1 MAKWQGRSLK
11 KTSGGRKWPSRM
23 KRKYEMGRESA
34 NTKVGEKKKD
44 KISIRG
50 NGKKSKLL
58 SANSANVT
66 DLKTGESAKTKILT
80 VLENPADPHL
90 ARRNIITKGAIIETE
105 VGKAK
110 VTSRPGQEGS
120 INAVLEEGDLKKEK
134 EKKEK
139 AEESRKETQKKLRKN
154 LRKSPKRRNQ
164 RIKKIRTKKTKKRR
178 KIQANPKNQ
187 NQRITNKIPK
197 SFHRQSDLKFDL
209 SFISSKMNQAGK
221 SI

>member
-139 AEESRKETQKKLRKN
+139 AEESPKGDTEETEEESEEEPKEKEPENKED
-154 LRKSPKRRNQ
+154 
-164 RIKKIRTKKTKKRR
+164 
-178 KIQANPKNQ
+178 KNQ
-187 NQRITNKIPK
+187 EDEKAAKN
-197 SFHRQSDLKFDL
+197 S
-209 SFISSKMNQAGK
+209 GK
-221 SI
+221 SEESKSTDNKQNS